1 MTTTSGGVPNTKEAV
16 LTQDGPAEL
25 APASPLVSNGNKAAV
40 LAADDEVADPGGP
53 WKGGVTGSNNDWD
66 A

>member
-16 LTQDGPAEL
+16 LNQDGPAEL
-25 APASPLVSNGNKAAV
+25 APADPLVSDGNKPVV
-40 LAADDEVADPGGP
+40 LAADDEVLDPGGP
-53 WKGGVTGSNNDWD
+53 WKPGATGSNNAW